1 MKRAGN
7 RRQGFT
13 LVEVL
18 VAVSIAVVL
27 CGLCIAIYVK
37 VNAMKSRSEKLLFL
51 TEEANNA
58 LGRIARDLEGLYVGG
73 STLAGYWKAEEPDG
87 ALFHKLTVLTATEN
101 AGKADYCT
109 VSYYVRLDPDKKK
122 RLYRRVSADLG
133 GVAPDAPLVWPDEAV
148 LVEDADSIT
157 FSALPAAPADGK
169 VPQSVTVTLQLSDPG
184 GTPGYRRFTVTLRPG
199 SEEN

>member
-7 RRQGFT
+7 RRSGFT

-58 LGRIARDLEGLYVGG
+58 LGRIARDVEGLYVGDV
-73 STLAGYWKAEEPDG
+73 TQANYWKLESGVMGPSGTWGDR
-87 ALFHKLTVLTATEN
+87 LTLLAATEN

-109 VSYYVRLDPDKKK
+109 VRYYVENG
-122 RLYRRVSADLG
+122 RLYRELSG
-133 GVAPDAPLVWPDEAV
+133 GVQPDAGWPTKDNSV
-148 LVEDADSIT
+148 LAEGVEKLT
-157 FSALPAAPADGK
+157 FTATGAGK